1 MSQAHS
7 TTLSEDLRRHP
18 YLATMLNP
26 STQKIV
32 STATARIYHKPFSAS
47 HPEWT
52 YSKIKG
58 LLVFGRD
65 RDVNGNDASGI
76 GQGHR
81 LAEM

>member
-1 MSQAHS
+1 MSRAPS
-7 TTLSEDLRRHP
+7 IITSEDRRRHP
-18 YLATMLNP
+18 YLATVLNP

-32 STATARIYHKPFSAS
+32 STASARIYHKPFGAS

-65 RDVNGNDASGI
+65 RDVQGSDKSSI
-76 GQGHR
+76 GHGYR
-81 LAEM
+81 LAET